1 MVCLHV
7 GHGSGSKVFQSYLD
21 GHPQIYMIPAYP
33 LLYLYPHWR
42 RWETEMAG
50 TWTWDT
56 IIEAFCRQHAS
67 VIDPVSIPGHNGMT
81 GLGESRNETVAIDSE
96 LFRRYLS
103 HLLADEPVSIRTFI
117 LALHYAYAFC
127 QGEDMDRKRIL
138 VYHIHVQAYVSAY
151 LQPDFPDMLILG
163 MVRDQRSNHMGRYN
177 HSISGVQDLKLNR
190 SDAVVFRRRNYC
202 EIYRLLYHPAASV
215 RNADPDKT
223 RVVRIEDMHL
233 RLEETM
239 RAVADFLGIDFD
251 PSLLESTF
259 GGLTFWGDAVY
270 KMKPMN
276 QANPRMVSQDWQK
289 TLTPMDWFVI
299 EGLFYDYLRAYGYPL
314 YKYTEDTFANRARL
328 FACMLL
334 PSKTER
340 SEFLNYLKPST
351 FRDFVAACDAEARG
365 ARPLIDYSFN
375 AYYRHRWG
383 SEDLELW
390 KPRWYR
396 RLVADTSSGT
406 IGVNQAARMAYI
418 AVGIGRYIWAVLA
431 QPCWIVRRWPMSFY
445 AFSRLV
451 NKTFDLPQTLPQS
464 AYQEQET

>member
-163 MVRDQRSNHMGRYN
+163 MVRDQRSNH
-177 HSISGVQDLKLNR
+177 I
-190 SDAVVFRRRNYC
+190 
-202 EIYRLLYHPAASV
+202 P
-215 RNADPDKT
+215 
-223 RVVRIEDMHL
+223 
-233 RLEETM
+233 
-239 RAVADFLGIDFD
+239 
-251 PSLLESTF
+251 
-259 GGLTFWGDAVY
+259 
-270 KMKPMN
+270 
-276 QANPRMVSQDWQK
+276 
-289 TLTPMDWFVI
+289 
-299 EGLFYDYLRAYGYPL
+299 
-314 YKYTEDTFANRARL
+314 
-328 FACMLL
+328 
-334 PSKTER
+334 
-340 SEFLNYLKPST
+340 
-351 FRDFVAACDAEARG
+351 
-365 ARPLIDYSFN
+365 
-375 AYYRHRWG
+375 
-383 SEDLELW
+383 LELGSVGSTISVCI
-390 KPRWYR
+390 YSNQ
-396 RLVADTSSGT
+396 LSGT
-406 IGVNQAARMAYI
+406 IPPALGSVWELLVYVTSTITSSRS
-418 AVGIGRYIWAVLA
+418 
-431 QPCWIVRRWPMSFY
+431 PSSRWSW
-445 AFSRLV
+445 
-451 NKTFDLPQTLPQS
+451 
-464 AYQEQET
+464 